1 MQRRTEAGWDQDQLE
16 VNGLTEYESLNV
28 SDEISEMNSDDY
40 VLKFSNVEKIF
51 KSGRIV
57 NHALDNVSIGIKRGE
72 TLSVVG
78 ESGSGKTT
86 LGLAAV
92 KLLDITKG
100 SIFFEGQDVSKL
112 RGGKLFKFRSKTQM
126 IFQDPYSSLNP
137 FNTIYKSVSA
147 PLVSFRKDLNQE
159 KRREMVAEMLDRVGL
174 QPGNNFLDV
183 FPKSLSGGQRQRV
196 SIARSLIMNPSFIVA
211 DEPTSMLDVSISA
224 TVINLLK
231 RLKREMNFS
240 MMYISHELATSR
252 FIGDKMAVMN
262 FGRIVE
268 YGDSDEIAKHPMHPY
283 SEILINSMPSLE
295 NPNRKQISKLNLD
308 FNFYNGGIKGCSFAH
323 FCPFKKERCEMERPM
338 LKKMGNEHY
347 VACFY
352 PLS

>member
-1 MQRRTEAGWDQDQLE
+1 M
-16 VNGLTEYESLNV
+16 NEYESVNL
-28 SDEISEMNSDDY
+28 SDDFQDKNSEEF
-40 VLKFSNVEKIF
+40 VLKFNKVEKIF

-57 NHALDNVSIGIKRGE
+57 NHALDNISIGIKKGE
-72 TLSVVG
+72 TLAVVG

-86 LGLAAV
+86 MGLAAV
-92 KLLDITKG
+92 KLLDITRG
-100 SIFFEGQDVSKL
+100 SIFFENQDVSKL
-112 RGGKLFKFRSKTQM
+112 KGRKLFKFRSKTQM

-147 PLVSFRKDLNQE
+147 PLVSFRKDLNHE
-159 KRREMVAEMLDRVGL
+159 KRRDLVAEMLDRVGL
-174 QPGNNFLDV
+174 QPGRNFLDV

-231 RLKREMNFS
+231 KLKSEMKFS

-262 FGRIVE
+262 FGRVVE
-268 YGDSDEIAKHPMHPY
+268 YGDADEIAKHPMHPY

-295 NPNRKQISKLNLD
+295 NKNKEQITKLNLD
-308 FNFYNGGIKGCSFAH
+308 FNFYNGGIRGCSFAH
-323 FCPFKKERCEMERPM
+323 FCPFKKDLCETERPQ
-338 LKKMGNEHY
+338 LKNVGNEHY

>member
-1 MQRRTEAGWDQDQLE
+1 M
-16 VNGLTEYESLNV
+16 NEYESVNL
-28 SDEISEMNSDDY
+28 SDDFQDNNSEEF
-40 VLKFSNVEKIF
+40 VLKFNKVEKIF

-57 NHALDNVSIGIKRGE
+57 NHALDNISIGIKKGE
-72 TLSVVG
+72 TLAVVG

-86 LGLAAV
+86 MGLAAV

-100 SIFFEGQDVSKL
+100 SIFFENQDVSKL
-112 RGGKLFKFRSKTQM
+112 KGRKLFKFRSKTQM

-147 PLVSFRKDLNQE
+147 PLVSFRTDLNHE
-159 KRREMVAEMLDRVGL
+159 KRRDLVAEMLDRVGL
-174 QPGNNFLDV
+174 QPGRNFLDV

-231 RLKREMNFS
+231 KLKSEMKFS

-268 YGDSDEIAKHPMHPY
+268 YGDADEIAKHPMHPY

-295 NPNRKQISKLNLD
+295 NKNKEQITKLNHKASSHS
-308 FNFYNGGIKGCSFAH
+308 GSS
-323 FCPFKKERCEMERPM
+323 
-338 LKKMGNEHY
+338 HY
-347 VACFY
+347 F
-352 PLS
+352 LSGAFIS

>member
-1 MQRRTEAGWDQDQLE
+1 M
-16 VNGLTEYESLNV
+16 NEYESVNIKDDFQNN
-28 SDEISEMNSDDY
+28 SPDEF
-40 VLKFSNVEKIF
+40 VLRFNEVEKIF

-57 NHALDNVSIGIKRGE
+57 NHALDNVSIGIKKGE
-72 TLSVVG
+72 TLAVVG

-86 LGLAAV
+86 MGLAAV
-92 KLLDITKG
+92 KLLDITRG
-100 SIFFEGQDVSKL
+100 SIFFENQDVSKL
-112 RGGKLFKFRSKTQM
+112 RGRKLFKFRSKTQM

-137 FNTIYKSVSA
+137 FNTIYKSVSS

-159 KRREMVAEMLDRVGL
+159 KRRELVAEMLDRVGL
-174 QPGNNFLDV
+174 QPGNSFLDV

-231 RLKREMNFS
+231 KLKSEMKFS

-262 FGRIVE
+262 FGRVVE
-268 YGDSDEIAKHPMHPY
+268 YGDADEIAKHPMHPY
-283 SEILINSMPSLE
+283 SEILINSMPDLE
-295 NPNRKQISKLNLD
+295 NNNKNHITKLNLD

-323 FCPFKKERCEMERPM
+323 FCPFKKDQCETERPQ
-338 LKKMGNEHY
+338 LKKVRNEHY

>member
-1 MQRRTEAGWDQDQLE
+1 M
-16 VNGLTEYESLNV
+16 NEYESVNL
-28 SDEISEMNSDDY
+28 SDDFQDNNSEEF
-40 VLKFSNVEKIF
+40 VLKFNKVEKIF

-57 NHALDNVSIGIKRGE
+57 NHALDNISIGIKKGE
-72 TLSVVG
+72 TLAVVG

-86 LGLAAV
+86 MGLAAV

-100 SIFFEGQDVSKL
+100 SIFFENQDVSKL
-112 RGGKLFKFRSKTQM
+112 KGRKLFKFRSKTQM

-147 PLVSFRKDLNQE
+147 PLVSFRTDLNHE
-159 KRREMVAEMLDRVGL
+159 KRRDLVAEMLDRVGL
-174 QPGNNFLDV
+174 QPGRNFLDV

-231 RLKREMNFS
+231 KLKSEMKFS

-268 YGDSDEIAKHPMHPY
+268 YGDADEIAKHPMHPY

-295 NPNRKQISKLNLD
+295 NKNKKQITKLNLD
-308 FNFYNGGIKGCSFAH
+308 FNYYNGGIRGCSFAH
-323 FCPFKKERCEMERPM
+323 FCPFKKDQCETDRPQ
-338 LKKMGNEHY
+338 LKKVGNEHY

>member
-1 MQRRTEAGWDQDQLE
+1 M
-16 VNGLTEYESLNV
+16 NEYESVNL
-28 SDEISEMNSDDY
+28 SDDFQDKNSEEF
-40 VLKFSNVEKIF
+40 VLKFNKVEKIF

-57 NHALDNVSIGIKRGE
+57 NHALDNISIGIKKGE
-72 TLSVVG
+72 TLAVVG

-86 LGLAAV
+86 MGLAAV
-92 KLLDITKG
+92 KLLDITRG
-100 SIFFEGQDVSKL
+100 SIFFENQDVSKL
-112 RGGKLFKFRSKTQM
+112 KGRKLFKFRSKTQM

-147 PLVSFRKDLNQE
+147 PLVSFRKDLNHE
-159 KRREMVAEMLDRVGL
+159 KRRDLVAEMLDRVGL
-174 QPGNNFLDV
+174 QPGRNFLDV

-231 RLKREMNFS
+231 KLKSEMKFS

-268 YGDSDEIAKHPMHPY
+268 YGDADEIAKHPMHPY

-295 NPNRKQISKLNLD
+295 NKNKKQITKLNLD
-308 FNFYNGGIKGCSFAH
+308 FNYYNGGIRGCSFAH
-323 FCPFKKERCEMERPM
+323 FCPFKKDQCETDRPQ
-338 LKKMGNEHY
+338 LKKVGNEHY

>member
-1 MQRRTEAGWDQDQLE
+1 MNT
-16 VNGLTEYESLNV
+16 YENLNQ
-28 SDEISEMNSDDY
+28 SDDIRGENPEDF
-40 VLKFSNVEKIF
+40 VLKFNNVEKIF

-57 NHALDNVSIGIKRGE
+57 NHALDEVSIGIKRGE
-72 TLSVVG
+72 TLSIVG

-86 LGLAAV
+86 MGLAAV
-92 KLLDITKG
+92 KLLDITRGK
-100 SIFFEGQDVSKL
+100 IFFEGQDVSKL
-112 RGGKLFKFRSKTQM
+112 KGRKLFNFRSKTQM

-147 PLVSFRKDLNQE
+147 PLVSFRKDLNHE

-174 QPGNNFLDV
+174 QPGKNFLEV

-231 RLKREMNFS
+231 RLKKEMNFS

-268 YGDSDEIAKHPMHPY
+268 YGNADEIAKHPMHPY
-283 SEILINSMPSLE
+283 SEILINSMPSIE
-295 NPNRKQISKLNLD
+295 NPNRKQVTKLNLD
-308 FNFYNGGIKGCSFAH
+308 FNFYNGGIRGCSFAH
-323 FCPFKKERCEMERPM
+323 FCPFKKDRCETERPQ